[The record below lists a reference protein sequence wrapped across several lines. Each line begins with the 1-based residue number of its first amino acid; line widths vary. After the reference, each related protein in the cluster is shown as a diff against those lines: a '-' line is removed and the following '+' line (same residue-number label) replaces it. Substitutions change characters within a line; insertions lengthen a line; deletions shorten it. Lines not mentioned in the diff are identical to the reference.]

1 MKILSVG
8 AFQGHNERCLS
19 GASARCQQL
28 TRQVSWVHV
37 LPTPHAQSSSPGS
50 ENRLWGSST
59 RHASFHTQPTTNPL
73 HISVLMGLVTLSWAV
88 WPENCRVAMSTT
100 DLVISS
106 LELARL
112 RPSKCDFQI
121 RRTVGE

>member
-37 LPTPHAQSSSPGS
+37 LPTPHAQSSSPGVREQALGILHWACVFPHS
-50 ENRLWGSST
+50 ANHQPSSHIYPNGACDPIMGS
-59 RHASFHTQPTTNPL
+59 
-73 HISVLMGLVTLSWAV
+73 
-88 WPENCRVAMSTT
+88 VA
-100 DLVISS
+100 
-106 LELARL
+106 
-112 RPSKCDFQI
+112 
-121 RRTVGE
+121 